1 MKNLRKRSIL
11 IFLGFIVI
19 LCICMTIIEVR
30 SRVLRRIIDDKIYD
44 NKYHYISCE
53 KLPSLSE
60 VEKTYSSNIDVIRR
74 IEEVNPGLVGAE
86 IQSPYYDKGDIL
98 FWYGSHKDRIIIERI
113 IGSETF

>member
-19 LCICMTIIEVR
+19 LCIGMTIIELR
-30 SRVLRRIIDDKIYD
+30 SRVLRRFIDDKIYD
-44 NKYHYISCE
+44 NKNHYISCD

-60 VEKTYSSNIDVIRR
+60 VEKTYSSNIDVIRQ

-86 IQSPYYDKGDIL
+86 IQSHVMTKETYYFGMVVIK
-98 FWYGSHKDRIIIERI
+98 IE
-113 IGSETF
+113 